1 MIIFY
6 GMLRFYSLGFV
17 GEGMA
22 FMGKNGEVPLQ
33 SLMIIS
39 FFFILPLSS
48 STFSTEIISFE
59 SQIDSLIP
67 FLYTDLHR
75 KQFYMLV
82 PAEYSQGSHVSAT
95 IFLPSA
101 WQPRKSFSFLFPFT
115 NYLSFQPRLA
125 HACATHSSQPL
136 DYIKFLNVCA
146 VVLGSSSPMI
156 FNSLA

>member
-6 GMLRFYSLGFV
+6 GMLGFYSLGFV
-17 GEGMA
+17 GEGTD
-22 FMGKNGEVPLQ
+22 FMGKRKNGEVPLQ
-33 SLMIIS
+33 SLMTIS

-67 FLYTDLHR
+67 FLYTDPYR
-75 KQFYMLV
+75 KQFYVLV

-101 WQPRKSFSFLFPFT
+101 
-115 NYLSFQPRLA
+115 
-125 HACATHSSQPL
+125 
-136 DYIKFLNVCA
+136 
-146 VVLGSSSPMI
+146 
-156 FNSLA
+156 